1 MTKRVGE
8 TLIDLMMEL
17 ACATSAATGGLILA
31 RTTSWSRW
39 LSIPLGL
46 VLGFGVFMLLLGEVA
61 FVAHCRQ
68 NGRRES

>member
-17 ACATSAATGGLILA
+17 ACAASAATGGLILA

-39 LSIPLGL
+39 LSIPLGM
-46 VLGFGVFMLLLGEVA
+46 VLGFGVFMLLLGGVA
-61 FVAHCRQ
+61 FVAHRHQ
-68 NGRRES
+68 NGPKQP